1 VAAAIATIFGVVI
14 GATTLL
20 LALLNI
26 REKLSPK
33 PAPIAHPLEAGM
45 RDIAAAV
52 RELADARP
60 RG

>member
-26 REKLSPK
+26 REKLAPKSP
-33 PAPIAHPLEAGM
+33 ATTHPLEAAL

>member
-26 REKLSPK
+26 REKLAPK
-33 PAPIAHPLEAGM
+33 PAPIAHPLETAL

-52 RELADARP
+52 RERP
-60 RG
+60 PYSP